1 MFSTKVTVIDYGLG
15 NLLSVKRAFEFLNV
29 EVEITDSPI
38 RIQRADRLII
48 PGVGAFPRGM
58 AELTK
63 RNLIEPIKLFNNLER
78 PMLAICLG
86 MQLLMEHGEE
96 HQKTEGLN
104 LVKGRVIRFPS
115 HNSELKVVKIPHI
128 GWCEISLESKH
139 ERYEKFKLFENAQM
153 YFVHSYYVEL
163 EDEKDLL
170 SESKNGSFDF
180 CSTFSSKNIL
190 GCQFH
195 PEKSGVT
202 GLNFLNN
209 FMSI

>member
-1 MFSTKVTVIDYGLG
+1 LVSAKVTVVDYGLG
-15 NLLSVKRAFEFLNV
+15 NLLSVKRAFEFLNT

-38 RIQRADRLII
+38 KIQKADRLVI

-58 AELTK
+58 AELRK

-78 PMLAICLG
+78 PILAICLG
-86 MQLLMEHGEE
+86 MQLLMEYGEE

-104 LVKGRVIRFPS
+104 LVKGKVIKFPS
-115 HNSELKVVKIPHI
+115 HNSELKVIKIPHI

-139 ERYEKFKLFENAQM
+139 ENYQKFKLFEKAQM

-163 EDEKDLL
+163 EEAKELL

-180 CSTFSSKNIL
+180 CSAVFSKNIL

-195 PEKSGVT
+195 PEKSGVS
-202 GLNFLNN
+202 GLNFLKN